1 MTHPR
6 RVTLVSALLLA
17 LFLAGQAAVVRRLDQ
32 LRSGATLQEVLYIP
46 SPLVVK
52 RLSLGYSGLLADIY
66 WTRAVQYFG
75 GKHHARSSDYQLLLP
90 LLEITTSLDPRLIP
104 AYQFGAIFLAQ
115 GGVEGA
121 GLPDEA
127 IRLVQKGIRE
137 NPSQWR
143 LYYSLGYI
151 YFLEK
156 HDYASASKAFDDGSK
171 VPGALPWM
179 KTMAAATAQHAG
191 ETETARFLWTRIYE
205 STDDKFIRTN
215 AYNHLVALRVDEE
228 VGYLQALVDRYKLT
242 TGHLPSSWM
251 EMVSAKWLGGIPVD
265 PLGHTYRLT
274 PEGRVQTAQPI
285 PFATRGLPPGAVPR
299 DLPGAPR

>member
-1 MTHPR
+1 MTHPQ
-6 RVTLVSALLLA
+6 RVTAVSSVLLLLLLA
-17 LFLAGQAAVVRRLDQ
+17 SQAVVVRHIDR

-46 SPLVVK
+46 SPPVVK

-90 LLEITTSLDPRLIP
+90 LLEITTTLDPKLIP

-115 GGVEGA
+115 GGIEGA

-127 IRLVQKGIRE
+127 IALVEKGIRH
-137 NPSQWR
+137 NPDQWR

-156 HDYASASKAFDDGSK
+156 RDYASASKAFDDGSK

-179 KTMAAATAQHAG
+179 KTMAAAMAQHAG

-205 STDDKFIRTN
+205 STDDKFIKVN
-215 AYNHLVALRVDEE
+215 AYNHLVALQVDQE
-228 VGYLQALVDRYKLT
+228 VAYLQGQVDRFKLNN
-242 TGHLPSSWM
+242 GRLPASWM
-251 EMVSAKWLGGIPVD
+251 QMASEHWLSRIPVD
-265 PLGHTYRLT
+265 PLGHAYKLT
-274 PEGRVQTAQPI
+274 PEGRVEIAQPV
-285 PFATRGLPPGAVPR
+285 PFVTRGLPPGSVPS
-299 DLPGAPR
+299 DVLGTPR